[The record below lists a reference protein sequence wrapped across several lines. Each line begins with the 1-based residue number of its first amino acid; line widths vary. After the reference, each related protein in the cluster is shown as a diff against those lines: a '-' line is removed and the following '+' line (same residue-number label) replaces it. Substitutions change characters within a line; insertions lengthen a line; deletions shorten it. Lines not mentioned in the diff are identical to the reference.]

1 MRVSLPP
8 SSNLRDGRAPARSG
22 LFQQQALASA
32 VAAVATQGGRAQLDR
47 TESSTA
53 TAEARAN
60 GSGLHSQAKVSS
72 HQEGAIRVLSHDVP
86 KVCPQPVKRTLT
98 FPGPARTARG
108 LCGSATGMWRTSHQ
122 DVLTGTT
129 PAPSSRPKLFA
140 SQNFNVSQEFIGRHA
155 QQEHER
161 LNTDGGS
168 NLQKLN
174 EQIKLNQSPASAGSE
189 IRRPGPAPGGPRS
202 GKNHR

>member
-47 TESSTA
+47 TEASTA

-60 GSGLHSQAKVSS
+60 GSGLQSQAKVSS
-72 HQEGAIRVLSHDVP
+72 QQAGAIRVVNRDAG
-86 KVCPQPVKRTLT
+86 KVCPQTVKRTLDL
-98 FPGPARTARG
+98 PGSRDDRQGHLRLSNG
-108 LCGSATGMWRTSHQ
+108 LVENKPSGRICRSS
-122 DVLTGTT
+122 T

-140 SQNFNVSQEFIGRHA
+140 SQNFNVSQEF
-155 QQEHER
+155 
-161 LNTDGGS
+161 TD
-168 NLQKLN
+168 
-174 EQIKLNQSPASAGSE
+174 ATF
-189 IRRPGPAPGGPRS
+189 PRS
-202 GKNHR
+202 TSVLIQREVHTSNS